1 MFEAILFITIL
12 LLLAY
17 GYINIEQLKELKSN
31 TKQPDKKISRMLY
44 TKLILSGILI
54 ISIITGVKIS
64 EEPTEWKQLYT
75 NQNKI
80 DLELE
85 FYYANIKV
93 GEPFGDAYNARHY
106 LLTTDKAPIFPVNN
120 IATLTAKKNEA
131 VESKTVR
138 VTPEN
143 TTVNGSVTRNAKIT
157 KLYYRENHKQIKLD
171 LYFKEF
177 TLIQNMTPDVKLII
191 EGEET
196 DTSDENDIKNL
207 FNISE

>member
-17 GYINIEQLKELKSN
+17 GYINIVQLKELKSN

-54 ISIITGVKIS
+54 ITIITGVKIS
-64 EEPTEWKQLYT
+64 EEPTEWKQHNT

-93 GEPFGDAYNARHY
+93 GGTFW
-106 LLTTDKAPIFPVNN
+106 
-120 IATLTAKKNEA
+120 
-131 VESKTVR
+131 
-138 VTPEN
+138 
-143 TTVNGSVTRNAKIT
+143 
-157 KLYYRENHKQIKLD
+157 
-171 LYFKEF
+171 
-177 TLIQNMTPDVKLII
+177 
-191 EGEET
+191 
-196 DTSDENDIKNL
+196 
-207 FNISE
+207 